1 MGHLIVPVAKAATA
15 RVLIQSQ
22 YDPAATAGTLTPNPW
37 NGRLQVTADPLLDGT
52 STTAWFMAAQ
62 KGNSTIDTITMFF
75 LEGNNG
81 EPMIEEENQFTSDG
95 ITYKVRIDAVAR
107 ALDFR
112 GLYKNDG
119 A

>member
-15 RVLIQSQ
+15 RVLIASQ
-22 YDPAATAGTLTPNPW
+22 YDPAATTGTLTPNPW
-37 NGRLQVTADPLLDGT
+37 NGRLSVTADPLLDGT
-52 STTAWFMAAQ
+52 SSTAWFMAAP

-75 LEGNNG
+75 LEGSNG
-81 EPMIEEENQFTSDG
+81 EPMVEEQDQFTSDG

-107 ALDFR
+107 ALDWR
-112 GLYKNDG
+112 GLYKNAG